1 MLCKIEKPKKW
12 VRLIL
17 HGMRLTVLFLL
28 ASVVFPSVS
37 DVQAPV
43 FEFTKI
49 ESTMKFDV
57 KASVA
62 MVGKFDKWDATLTFT
77 SPEL

>member
-1 MLCKIEKPKKW
+1 
-12 VRLIL
+12 
-17 HGMRLTVLFLL
+17 MRLTVLFLL

-37 DVQAPV
+37 DVHAPV

-62 MVGKFDKWDATLTFT
+62 IVDLQGKRVSGPPVVFKQ
-77 SPEL
+77 